1 MRISDAGLKRA
12 ARGSLKYR
20 TQKSRQKSP
29 SGHHRTTLS
38 GYIIATKAPIDN
50 QKKTVKQQYIL
61 HMSSQYGELPPLAAE
76 IGLPVWGTPV
86 KFNWFRV
93 LAALLHG
100 RQVVHAPQPN
110 FVALNA
116 LNTGSHL
123 CSAERPS
130 RWARHW
136 PTFLV
141 DYVWT
146 LLQIYVNLYR

>member
-1 MRISDAGLKRA
+1 
-12 ARGSLKYR
+12 
-20 TQKSRQKSP
+20 
-29 SGHHRTTLS
+29 
-38 GYIIATKAPIDN
+38 
-50 QKKTVKQQYIL
+50 
-61 HMSSQYGELPPLAAE
+61 MSSQYGELPPLAAE